1 MVASAAGVCCSS
13 LVLLAGTLY
22 CGTGMVF
29 LQCKLGPARS
39 ALNSK
44 KIDQRG
50 QPLNSKKIN

>member
-50 QPLNSKKIN
+50 QPLNSK